1 MEAAKEN
8 TTATLKYLWER
19 RGLIVK
25 TAVVAAVLSFI
36 TTFFVSPKYKSVS
49 RVYPANLQLFSGE
62 SPTEQ
67 LLQWMESGEVKK
79 LFMNNNSF
87 NLLKHYD
94 IDGESNLKEH
104 LFNLTFDE
112 KFIVKNT
119 EYQSIEI
126 SVIDKDPAMAQQLN
140 YAYIAFTD
148 SLIRKAH
155 SQKLLEFTAMLN
167 SAMKRQVKRIDSLK
181 NGLYRM
187 AAQYNLTD
195 YKIQLKE
202 VNKNY
207 LKQLGNGKESK
218 ELKVL
223 LDNLGQKG
231 PDQYLIVRMIETE
244 IDHYNTLRVDYESK
258 LKDLNKYFTYSV
270 VVQKPMLPDDK
281 FWPKKGLII
290 FTSVLS
296 TVALLIVL
304 LLFSA
309 KKTLVH
315 SS

>member
-1 MEAAKEN
+1 
-8 TTATLKYLWER
+8 
-19 RGLIVK
+19 
-25 TAVVAAVLSFI
+25 
-36 TTFFVSPKYKSVS
+36 
-49 RVYPANLQLFSGE
+49 
-62 SPTEQ
+62 
-67 LLQWMESGEVKK
+67 
-79 LFMNNNSF
+79 
-87 NLLKHYD
+87 
-94 IDGESNLKEH
+94 
-104 LFNLTFDE
+104 
-112 KFIVKNT
+112 
-119 EYQSIEI
+119 
-126 SVIDKDPAMAQQLN
+126 
-140 YAYIAFTD
+140 
-148 SLIRKAH
+148 
-155 SQKLLEFTAMLN
+155 
-167 SAMKRQVKRIDSLK
+167 
-181 NGLYRM
+181 M